1 MANNENLTHFGP
13 TFQSKVISSLLSDN
27 QFIGQISDIIDSN
40 YFESDSNKFLVKNI
54 MEYFIEYKNVP
65 TLEVLK
71 IKTDEIQNDVL
82 KVAVVESLKEAWR
95 YIEATDLQFVKEKVI
110 DFCKNQTLKNAIIES
125 VTLLENKDYDS
136 IKKIIDDALRAGQDR
151 SLGHEYLISL
161 EERLTNSSRDT
172 IKTGWDTIDEI
183 MDGGLAGGE
192 LGVVVAPAGIG
203 KSWTL
208 QALGAN
214 CVRKGMNV
222 AHYTLELNS
231 QYVGLRYDTIFTGI
245 PTGNLKFYQDDVEKK
260 LQSLD
265 GYLLIKYYP
274 TRTAS
279 VQTLSAHLKQM
290 ELQDKM
296 PDMVIVDYADI
307 LKPMGNFQERRHQ
320 LGNIYEDLRGM
331 AGEFDVPIWTA
342 SQANRSALE
351 EDVID
356 ASKVAE
362 DYSKVMTADFVMS
375 MSRKV
380 EDKIANTGRFHVI
393 KNRFGV
399 DGITFPATINTN
411 TGHIQIF
418 DKQTQQGK
426 DVQGKMNNHDEFL
439 RKTLGQKY
447 KDYKTNNNDMKG
459 FD

>member
-1 MANNENLTHFGP
+1 MANKETLTHFGP
-13 TFQSKVISSLLSDN
+13 TFQGKVVSSLLSDN
-27 QFIGQISDIIDSN
+27 SFIAQISDIIDPD
-40 YFESDSNKFLVKNI
+40 YFESDSNKFLIKTI
-54 MEYFIEYKNVP
+54 MDYFIEYKNVP

-82 KVAVVESLKEAWR
+82 KVAVIESLKESWR
-95 YIEATDLQFVKEKVI
+95 NIEATDLQFVKERTI
-110 DFCKNQTLKNAIIES
+110 DFCKNQTLKNAIIQS
-125 VTLLENKDYDS
+125 VDLLESKNYDS
-136 IKKIIDDALRAGQDR
+136 IKKIIDDALRAGSDR
-151 SLGHEYLISL
+151 NLGHEYLISL
-161 EERLTNSSRDT
+161 EERLNQSARDT
-172 IKTGWDTIDEI
+172 IKTGWDTIDEV

-214 CVRKGMNV
+214 CIRNGMKV

-231 QYVGLRYDTIFTGI
+231 EYVGLRYDTIFSGV
-245 PTGNLKFYQDDVEKK
+245 PTGNLKFYQEDVQKK
-260 LQSLD
+260 LSALE

-279 VQTLSAHLKQM
+279 VQTLAAHIKQM
-290 ELQDKM
+290 ELQGNL
-296 PDMVIVDYADI
+296 PDMILVDYADI
-307 LKPMGNFQERRHQ
+307 LKPMGNFTERRHQ

-331 AGEFDVPIWTA
+331 AGEYDIPIWTA

-426 DVQGKMNNHDEFL
+426 TVQGKMNNHDEYI

-447 KDYKTNNNDMKG
+447 QDYKTNDMKG

>member
-1 MANNENLTHFGP
+1 MANKETLTHFGP
-13 TFQSKVISSLLSDN
+13 TFQGKVVSSLLSDN
-27 QFIGQISDIIDSN
+27 SFIAQISDIIDPD
-40 YFESDSNKFLVKNI
+40 YFESDSNKFLIKTI
-54 MEYFIEYKNVP
+54 MDYFIEYKNVP

-82 KVAVVESLKEAWR
+82 KVAVIESLKESWR
-95 YIEATDLQFVKEKVI
+95 NIEATDLQFVKERTI
-110 DFCKNQTLKNAIIES
+110 DFCKNQTLKNAIIQS
-125 VTLLENKDYDS
+125 VDLLESKNYDS
-136 IKKIIDDALRAGQDR
+136 IKKIIDDALRAGSDR
-151 SLGHEYLISL
+151 NLGHEYLISL
-161 EERLTNSSRDT
+161 EERLNQSARDT
-172 IKTGWDTIDEI
+172 IKTGWDTIDEV

-214 CVRKGMNV
+214 CVRNGMKV

-231 QYVGLRYDTIFTGI
+231 EYVGLRYDTIFSGV
-245 PTGNLKFYQDDVEKK
+245 PTGNLKFYQEDVQKK
-260 LQSLD
+260 LSALE

-279 VQTLSAHLKQM
+279 VQTLAAHIKQM
-290 ELQDKM
+290 ELQGNL
-296 PDMVIVDYADI
+296 PDMILVDYADI
-307 LKPMGNFQERRHQ
+307 LKPMGNFTERRHQ

-426 DVQGKMNNHDEFL
+426 TVQGKMNNHDEYI

-447 KDYKTNNNDMKG
+447 QDYKTNDMKG